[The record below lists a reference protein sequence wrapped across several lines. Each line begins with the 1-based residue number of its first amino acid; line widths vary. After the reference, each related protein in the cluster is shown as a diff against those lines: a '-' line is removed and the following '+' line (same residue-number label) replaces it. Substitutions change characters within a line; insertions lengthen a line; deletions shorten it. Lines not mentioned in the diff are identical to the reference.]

1 MPGTSAKTVE
11 GKLRVPVEIAAA
23 IETYAQ
29 AHTHGNKT
37 KAYLHFIEEGMSS
50 QGESAPATKADL
62 MAVAAAQQASMQK
75 LISSQ
80 QLPALPSAE
89 DISAA
94 VEQSIERSV
103 DQRLSDS
110 GEYIASSVARHMKQ
124 YDSSNRETIN
134 AAYQRGYLAGK
145 QAEDRRAM
153 SVALNMGA
161 LMRTVCG
168 TPFIR
173 SFLMGT
179 DADFLNQDLTAEAL
193 IASIPDTT
201 STQDVADATPAPAQ
215 PARSVSELPSIEEDT
230 SE

>member
-11 GKLRVPVEIAAA
+11 VKLRVPVEIAAA

-50 QGESAPATKADL
+50 QGESAPVTKADL

-103 DQRLSDS
+103 DQRIADT
-110 GEYIASSVARHMKQ
+110 GDYIASSVAKRMREL
-124 YDSSNRETIN
+124 DSSNKETIN

-179 DADFLNQDLTAEAL
+179 DADFLNQDLSAEAL
-193 IASIPDTT
+193 IASIPE
-201 STQDVADATPAPAQ
+201 SAEVQDAPAVPEQ
-215 PARSVSELPSIEEDT
+215 PARTMQELPTIEDAE

>member
-11 GKLRVPVEIAAA
+11 VKLRVPVEIASA

-50 QGESAPATKADL
+50 QGESAPVTKADL

-75 LISSQ
+75 LIASQ

-103 DQRLSDS
+103 DQRLTDS
-110 GEYIASSVARHMKQ
+110 SEYIASSVARHMKQ
-124 YDSSNRETIN
+124 NDSSNRDTIN

-173 SFLMGT
+173 AFLMGT

-193 IASIPDTT
+193 IASIPDNTGV
-201 STQDVADATPAPAQ
+201 QDVADATPEPSQ
-215 PARSVSELPSIEEDT
+215 PRSVGELPTIEDDK